1 MALRIRAVLAI
12 AVEEEVDVLI
22 LGAFGCG
29 AFHNDA
35 HAVASIFA
43 KLLMSSQFA
52 GAFSDVIF
60 AIVEPEAMRDSG
72 NIAIF
77 RDVLCSGL
85 HVVGATQ
92 NASHQSQM

>member
-1 MALRIRAVLAI
+1 MHFEMMHMQSHPFLKSYSL
-12 AVEEEVDVLI
+12 
-22 LGAFGCG
+22 
-29 AFHNDA
+29 
-35 HAVASIFA
+35 
-43 KLLMSSQFA
+43 SSQFA